1 VGRKVLS
8 TIKHLDGESASRG
21 ERSQYRELLR
31 SCDIVVIAGA
41 DVIELSGAAN
51 AVGQARSAASV
62 QPGCDLS
69 GYPIGSRET
78 LTGTAALPYITG
90 SSAAFN
96 TKVTAAAEH

>member
-1 VGRKVLS
+1 MLS
-8 TIKHLDGESASRG
+8 VKLEPPPV
-21 ERSQYRELLR
+21 YNP
-31 SCDIVVIAGA
+31 V
-41 DVIELSGAAN
+41 
-51 AVGQARSAASV
+51 
-62 QPGCDLS
+62 CDLS